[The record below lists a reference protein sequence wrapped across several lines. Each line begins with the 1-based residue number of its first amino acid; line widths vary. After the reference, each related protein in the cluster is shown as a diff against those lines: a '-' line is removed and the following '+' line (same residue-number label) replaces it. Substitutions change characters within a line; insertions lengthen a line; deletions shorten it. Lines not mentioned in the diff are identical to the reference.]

1 MEILE
6 TLKAKFEKTAAEV
19 AFYEELLRKTQ
30 EEVAIYQAELDDL
43 KAKMERGD
51 KLITGLSGEKARW
64 ETSLV
69 SLDAEFDT
77 LIGDS
82 ILASAFMSYCGP
94 FPSEFRDELISIWM
108 LKV

>member
-1 MEILE
+1 
-6 TLKAKFEKTAAEV
+6 
-19 AFYEELLRKTQ
+19 
-30 EEVAIYQAELDDL
+30 
-43 KAKMERGD
+43 MERGD

-69 SLDAEFDT
+69 SLDEEFDT

-94 FPSEFRDELISIWM
+94 VPSEFRVELISIWK